1 MENISCP
8 LLTSGVRVSWDDSRV
23 YVDLSREAVKN
34 GPEYRPEALNRTYEE
49 MFYNYYKRPKYW
61 DR

>member
-1 MENISCP
+1 MSIDIRSQSE
-8 LLTSGVRVSWDDSRV
+8 LGRFKV
-23 YVDLSREAVKN
+23 YVDPSGETVKN

-49 MFYNYYKRPKYW
+49 MLYNYYKRPKYW

>member
-1 MENISCP
+1 M
-8 LLTSGVRVSWDDSRV
+8 SWDDSRV